1 MGQDRGSG
9 RSLTSMTGFDFPT
22 DHFRLMEKVAHFL
35 KEINAQLLTSEYH
48 YESFGSWWFTFRKSG
63 NTYQIVYDGRDS
75 RLSFES
81 DPTATKRHGVHLT
94 DWTELDALVVCEM
107 KDIELDILI
116 EQLIRRGISNAEEV

>member
-1 MGQDRGSG
+1 
-9 RSLTSMTGFDFPT
+9 
-22 DHFRLMEKVAHFL
+22 MEKVAHFL
-35 KEINAQLLTSEYH
+35 KEINAQLLTAEYH

-63 NTYQIVYDGRDS
+63 KSYQIVYDGRDS

-81 DPTATKRHGVHLT
+81 DPTATKRDGVHLT

-116 EQLIRRGISNAEEV
+116 EQLIQRGLSKAEEH